1 MNVGFIGI
9 GRMGLPMAHNILAAG
24 FPLTVWNR
32 NADRCAPLAEAGAV
46 VAADLS
52 ELAQSVDVVVTM
64 VSDGDAARAILVDG
78 GLLDA
83 LRSGVVVLEMSTIG
97 PLAATALARE
107 AATRGVILLD
117 APISGSIAVA
127 EAGQLFAMVGG
138 DADGYE
144 LVGPVL
150 DAMTKGHVHV
160 GRSGAGAAMKLAV
173 NGVIAVTNE
182 SIAEALVL
190 AERYGIERE
199 TAYDV
204 LAGGAVASPFVLYKR
219 ESFLHPETAPVGFTT
234 ALMRK
239 DLALALALA
248 ADLDVPIPAV
258 EAAEQTLEGA
268 TRAGLDA
275 ADIARV
281 ADVLR
286 AGREMPAGRP
296 TL

>member
-1 MNVGFIGI
+1 MNVGFVGI

-32 NADRCAPLAEAGAV
+32 RAERCDQLAEAGAV
-46 VAADLS
+46 VASDLP
-52 ELAQSVDVVVTM
+52 ELARSADVVVTM
-64 VSDGDAARAILVDG
+64 VADGAAAREVLIDS

-83 LRSGVVVLEMSTIG
+83 LRPGSVVLEMSTIG

-107 AATRGVILLD
+107 ASTRDVALLD
-117 APISGSIAVA
+117 SPVSGSVAVA
-127 EAGQLFAMVGG
+127 EAAQLFAMVGG
-138 DADGYE
+138 EADAYE
-144 LVGPVL
+144 RARPVL
-150 DAMTKGHVHV
+150 DAMTKGHLHV

-182 SIAEALVL
+182 AIAEALVL

-204 LAGGAVASPFVLYKR
+204 LAGGAVASPFLLYKR
-219 ESFLHPETAPVGFTT
+219 ESFLHPDTAPVGFTT

-248 ADLDVPIPAV
+248 ADLDVPLPAV
-258 EAAEQTLEGA
+258 EAAERVLAASELVHLE
-268 TRAGLDA
+268 DA
-275 ADIARV
+275 DVARV

-286 AGREMPAGRP
+286 RGRQNATR
-296 TL
+296 